1 MRITRC
7 LTLLLGLGTLAACDP
22 ASAPLPTEAASRQLL
37 AAKAV
42 QHTVTGDYTVNAA
55 ADPTALIPSHF
66 EIGARVF
73 GDGSAAGTFSW
84 FIEIS
89 AGTVDIEG
97 EVICMPVD
105 AELGRAWI
113 GAVVTRNSSTLGAF
127 QQDRHQPGRDVWF
140 RIADVSP
147 GGSGDADRSTAT
159 AGFEGSGGVVTSQE
173 YCELKIWPND
183 GRPILSGN
191 LTVR

>member
-7 LTLLLGLGTLAACDP
+7 LTLLLGLWTLSGCE
-22 ASAPLPTEAASRQLL
+22 SGSVPLPTEGPSLQILPGN
-37 AAKAV
+37 AV

-55 ADPTALIPSHF
+55 ANPTVLIPSHF

-73 GDGSAAGTFSW
+73 ANGSAAGTFSW
-84 FIEIS
+84 FVETS
-89 AGTVDIEG
+89 AGTVDFEG
-97 EVICMPVD
+97 DVICMPVD
-105 AELGRAWI
+105 VELGRAWI
-113 GAVVTRNSSTLGAF
+113 GAVVTRNGSTLGGF

-140 RIADVSP
+140 RVGDVSP
-147 GGSGDADRSTAT
+147 GGSGEADRSTAT
-159 AGFEGSGGVVTSQE
+159 AGFEGSGGIETSAE